1 MSKCVNFFSLFLYL
15 TRAIENSAKFSKVKS
30 IIFFLCNQYGFKI
43 LGRGNSS
50 VLRFTKHYHKYY
62 VSISVNVLVCYGLFK
77 ICSNGPSSFL
87 AKQRNENLNIS
98 FLASNLPEGGFHIFL
113 CYLRSLHSL
122 SPKTDR
128 CVPVSTFKILKKME

>member
-98 FLASNLPEGGFHIFL
+98 FLASNLPEVGFHIFYAIWEACIHCHL
-113 CYLRSLHSL
+113 KRTDVSRYPL
-122 SPKTDR
+122 SKY
-128 CVPVSTFKILKKME
+128 

>member
-1 MSKCVNFFSLFLYL
+1 MLIFCLFLYL

-62 VSISVNVLVCYGLFK
+62 VSISVNVLVCYGHFK

-98 FLASNLPEGGFHIFL
+98 FLASNLPEVGFHIFYAIWEVCIHCHL
-113 CYLRSLHSL
+113 KRTDVSRYPL
-122 SPKTDR
+122 SKY
-128 CVPVSTFKILKKME
+128 

>member
-1 MSKCVNFFSLFLYL
+1 MLLKIQPSFQKLNPLFFFSLQ
-15 TRAIENSAKFSKVKS
+15 S
-30 IIFFLCNQYGFKI
+30 GFKI

-98 FLASNLPEGGFHIFL
+98 FLASNLPEVGFHIFFML
-113 CYLRSLHSL
+113 FE
-122 SPKTDR
+122 KFAFIVT
-128 CVPVSTFKILKKME
+128 